1 MSNLKSTIINTL
13 IEQIDEKL
21 SYLNN
26 HSKDLNDALTS
37 ETKSTAGDK
46 HDTSR
51 AMIHLEQEKI
61 QHQFS
66 KIQQQRYQLLNFK
79 EITSTEII
87 GLGNIILTPQNTFLL
102 GVGLGKQVLNGKVV
116 FCIGAETPLAAQLL
130 GKKVKDE
137 FYFNGKTEVIES
149 IL

>member
-1 MSNLKSTIINTL
+1 MSDLKSTLLNSL
-13 IEQIDEKL
+13 IEQLDEKL
-21 SYLNN
+21 SYLNS

-66 KIQQQRYQLLNFK
+66 KIQQQRYQLLSFK
-79 EITSTEII
+79 EITSTERI

-102 GVGLGKQVLNGKVV
+102 GVGLGKQVLNGKVI